1 MNEKKPSAAEL
12 EQKLA
17 NSKVTKTRVDI
28 LNNIRNDIR
37 SEISKAFESEYSKES
52 SVIGAFK
59 MPHQKNDVEEIIKA
73 IESAIGDA
81 YIITEKTVCK
91 IADHNDL
98 TFHLKAN
105 TAKHPVVAAAKKR
118 RDSLT
123 VVKSANEAKLSKW
136 YRRQLFNIANGLDFE
151 QFEVDKPKTV

>member
-105 TAKHPVVAAAKKR
+105 TAKHPVVAAAEKR